1 MHKRRGRGE
10 GQERVG
16 VVQESSHR
24 AAAAESKR
32 ERGLVPRAA
41 ERGAPALVAPALP
54 LDPAGA
60 GEVEIWCDRLLDQF
74 DAGRARPQRAAE
86 PSEARY
92 NVALDDVRD

>member
-1 MHKRRGRGE
+1 MGDGSRRFAADDDRDHGRNWKCKRRGRGE

-60 GEVEIWCDRLLDQF
+60 GEVEI
-74 DAGRARPQRAAE
+74 
-86 PSEARY
+86 
-92 NVALDDVRD
+92 